1 MQKEEG
7 LKDLKIGGNQE
18 ERSGSNGGGGM
29 ALTMQV
35 VVRWLKRWMDGG
47 WMDIAMYLLIK
58 VILKPSV
65 FSSLVFIYCIGF
77 AFLNFFPWIYLS
89 LHLCFIIWQIRL
101 LTESDIN
108 INYTMILK
116 ILYHGETDGYFKW
129 LKILLFYMKKH
140 LNIFSYKCYFNCYI
154 ISAVGF

>member
-7 LKDLKIGGNQE
+7 LKDLKIWGNQE
-18 ERSGSNGGGGM
+18 EMSGSNGGGGM

-77 AFLNFFPWIYLS
+77 AFLNFFP
-89 LHLCFIIWQIRL
+89 
-101 LTESDIN
+101 
-108 INYTMILK
+108 
-116 ILYHGETDGYFKW
+116 
-129 LKILLFYMKKH
+129 
-140 LNIFSYKCYFNCYI
+140 
-154 ISAVGF
+154 